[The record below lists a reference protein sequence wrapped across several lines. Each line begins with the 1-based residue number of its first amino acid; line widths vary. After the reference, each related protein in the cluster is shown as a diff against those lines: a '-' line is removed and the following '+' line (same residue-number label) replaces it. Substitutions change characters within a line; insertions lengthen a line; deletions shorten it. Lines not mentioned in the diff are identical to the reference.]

1 MLEALVMDEPDR
13 AVAHTAV
20 EERVLA
26 CGRVFPTDLA
36 LHVVLGGIDDTAVD
50 LDRLFLELLAQTV
63 L

>member
-1 MLEALVMDEPDR
+1 MDEPDR